1 MSSKQTKKDP
11 TFERLPTI
19 EEEYYSNYKSQP
31 ETLDNKYV
39 VRSQK
44 KKYKKYRRQENRFN
58 KKDSEIRSNASLL
71 EFERQL
77 ANQTK
82 YPPDEKE
89 YRESILTSSS
99 KNSTKKE
106 EKEENPEKPKN
117 IVKRKVYKHY
127 IL

>member
-1 MSSKQTKKDP
+1 MSSDLNRNDP
-11 TFERLPTI
+11 SMKRLPTI

-99 KNSTKKE
+99 KNSTKKGG
-106 EKEENPEKPKN
+106 KRRKP
-117 IVKRKVYKHY
+117 RKTKKHRKKKS
-127 IL
+127 L

>member
-1 MSSKQTKKDP
+1 MSSNLNDP
-11 TFERLPTI
+11 SMKRLPTI

-58 KKDSEIRSNASLL
+58 KKDSENRSNASLL

-99 KNSTKKE
+99 KNSTQKGGKRRKPRKTKKH
-106 EKEENPEKPKN
+106 
-117 IVKRKVYKHY
+117 RKKKS
-127 IL
+127 L